1 VNRLCTLEQARGR
14 LEPCEEE
21 RCAFW
26 LSEPHENRCVLDG
39 VERELLAR
47 PRVAH
52 YLLELR
58 RDLETANPRRGHGH

>member
-1 VNRLCTLEQARGR
+1 MNRLCTLEQASGR
-14 LEPCEEE
+14 LEPCEGE

-26 LSEPHENRCVLDG
+26 LSEPHETRCALDG

-52 YLLELR
+52 YLLGLR
-58 RDLETANPRRGHGH
+58 RDLETADPRRGYGH